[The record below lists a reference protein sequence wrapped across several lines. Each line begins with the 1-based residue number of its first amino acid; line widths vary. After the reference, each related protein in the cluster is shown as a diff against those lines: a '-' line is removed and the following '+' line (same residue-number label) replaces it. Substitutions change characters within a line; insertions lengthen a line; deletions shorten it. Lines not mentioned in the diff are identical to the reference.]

1 MGQVFDIII
10 FDDLDLEIKDGD
22 FVLEESTGQHIN
34 HILIA
39 NQGDYRQTPLLGADI
54 QRLLSDEANPNE
66 VKADIQAELEKDG
79 LQIEEISLQEKIK
92 IIAAYK

>member
-1 MGQVFDIII
+1 MAQVNDIII
-10 FDDLDLEIKDGD
+10 YDDLDLEIENGD
-22 FVLEESTGQHIN
+22 FVIDKSTAQHIN

-39 NQGDYRQTPLLGADI
+39 NKGDYRQTPLLGADI